1 MKKTIAS
8 TVQLNNGVQMPWF
21 GLGAFAPG
29 QAQAVGH
36 AVSYALQLGYRH
48 IDTARVYAN
57 ECEVGEAI
65 AQSEVARED
74 VFITTKVWNDSHGYD
89 NTIRAFNA
97 SLASLDSAYIDLYLI
112 HWPARPRLET
122 WRAMVTLLEE
132 GKCRAI
138 GVSNF
143 TIRHLEELL
152 ASTSVVPA
160 VNQVEFSPFLYQKEL
175 LDYCRAHQIQ
185 LEAYSP
191 LTCGRRLDDPVI
203 TSLALM
209 YQKTP
214 AQIMLRWALQHD
226 VVVIP
231 KSLQEQRIAENAA
244 IFDFSISADDMAI
257 MNALNENYRVASP
270 AWYPENWE

>member
-1 MKKTIAS
+1 MEKTIAR
-8 TVQLNNGVQMPWF
+8 TVQLNNGVPMPWF
-21 GLGAFAPG
+21 GLGAYAPG
-29 QAQAVGH
+29 QGPAVGH
-36 AVSYALQLGYRH
+36 AVSVALRLGYRK

-57 ECEVGEAI
+57 EREVGEAV
-65 AQSEVARED
+65 AQSGLARED

-97 SLASLDSAYIDLYLI
+97 SLAALGGAYVDLYLI
-112 HWPARPRLET
+112 HWPAPARLEM

-143 TIRHLEELL
+143 TIRHLDELL
-152 ASTSVVPA
+152 ATTTVVPA
-160 VNQVEFSPFLYQKEL
+160 VNQVEFSPFLYQTEL
-175 LDYCRAHQIQ
+175 LQYCQAHGIQ

-191 LTCGRRLDDPVI
+191 LTCGRRLNDPTI
-203 TSLALM
+203 TTLAQK

-244 IFDFSISADDMAI
+244 LFDFSISEDDMAR
-257 MNALNENYRVASP
+257 MNALGENYRVASP
-270 AWYPENWE
+270 AWYPENWK